1 MKAPVFYASAI
12 PVQTSRLRGP
22 GFYNS
27 GVPLQRSRLKG
38 PEFYAS
44 PIPVP
49 LSGLRTPAYFASG
62 SPTMTSLSSPV
73 SVPTL
78 LYPNNQMTCSRTF
91 GVSTKVA
98 HSTTNQSLQVA
109 HSSTTDPS
117 TIVPLC
123 VTNDPSTQVTPP
135 VTNDRSSQ
143 VTPSATTDP
152 FTQVAPSVTND
163 TSPETVTTTTA
174 DPSTQVTPSLTTDQS
189 TQVTPPVTND
199 QSTQVTH
206 PVTNDQSTQVTPSVI
221 TDQCT
226 QVTPSVTTDQSTQV
240 TPSVTTDQSTQ
251 VTHPLTNDPSTQVT
265 PPMTN
270 GPSTQVTSSVANHP
284 SAQVTPSVTND
295 PSTQVI
301 PSVTTDPSTQVTPSA
316 TNDPSTHV
324 TPFATNDPSTQVIPP
339 VITDESTRMTP
350 SVSNDPS
357 KQAAPPVTNGPSTK
371 VTPSVTTDPQMTP
384 SVIKYPST
392 QAADLTTEV
401 VTSTIIDSTT
411 GTTQVDMGVAT
422 DPSSLTIDQATQVT
436 MEIDYTVTLSSQP
449 STESSLLRSQPMRT
463 RISQWRSS
471 PYSSRGVTK
480 LHRRRKRQVAV
491 TTLPVEESQGVVP
504 TTHEFPVSVPME
516 QPLSSRL
523 ELPDATISQEV
534 SKPLHVSLP
543 IKDGVVLPMF
553 KDDNVTV
560 GVEFVQPSS
569 TKTFSTAFPLEQGN
583 PIKHVSHTLQLSEPL
598 VSQQFMNTPGPQ
610 TSSVRSCKR
619 KRVRFSLPEDTSPE
633 LNTFNDTHV
642 NDNIV
647 KRTKLVAENT
657 RFDGQCEKS
666 QNRKQEGKTWQDSPF
681 ELERIDTCGDAKRF
695 QERDDSSSGGDE
707 DSTETIFTE
716 EDSTWFSD
724 DESEISV
731 ESLQAM
737 MKTINK
743 ADDLI
748 AMLDSKPDREIT
760 TDISSVEKSVDS
772 NKTGALTNSLSQ
784 ELNINASAV
793 DQISTAKLCELQVE
807 LISNSDAAIQST
819 SQEHGSRKRGNESLD
834 TDGKVVFKKLSTKE
848 DPVDGYKVKHICGPT
863 SDGQTS
869 TEPSLSTSNTSEWAS
884 SCQASSPAIDPQVEH
899 SITCNELRGDEA
911 PPSSGVGNTYEVSTT
926 SLQWLRV

>member
-1 MKAPVFYASAI
+1 MPPFTKNRLKAPVFYASAI

-38 PEFYAS
+38 PEFYTS

-163 TSPETVTTTTA
+163 KSPETVTATTA

-284 SAQVTPSVTND
+284 SAQVTPTVTND

-324 TPFATNDPSTQVIPP
+324 TPFTTNDQSTQVIPA

-357 KQAAPPVTNGPSTK
+357 KQATPPVTNGPSTK

-384 SVIKYPST
+384 YVIKYPST

-411 GTTQVDMGVAT
+411 ETTQVCMGVTT
-422 DPSSLTIDQATQVT
+422 DPSSLTIDPATQVT

-480 LHRRRKRQVAV
+480 LHRRRKHQVAV

-516 QPLSSRL
+516 QLLSSRL

-553 KDDNVTV
+553 
-560 GVEFVQPSS
+560 
-569 TKTFSTAFPLEQGN
+569 PLEQGN
-583 PIKHVSHTLQLSEPL
+583 PIKHVS
-598 VSQQFMNTPGPQ
+598 QQFMSTPGPQ
-610 TSSVRSCKR
+610 TSSVRSCRR

-633 LNTFNDTHV
+633 LNTFDDTHV

-647 KRTKLVAENT
+647 KRTKVVAENT

-772 NKTGALTNSLSQ
+772 NKTDALNNSLSQ

>member
-1 MKAPVFYASAI
+1 
-12 PVQTSRLRGP
+12 
-22 GFYNS
+22 
-27 GVPLQRSRLKG
+27 
-38 PEFYAS
+38 
-44 PIPVP
+44 
-49 LSGLRTPAYFASG
+49 
-62 SPTMTSLSSPV
+62 MTSLSSPV

-117 TIVPLC
+117 TIVLLC

-240 TPSVTTDQSTQ
+240 T
-251 VTHPLTNDPSTQVT
+251 HPLTNDPSTQVT

-270 GPSTQVTSSVANHP
+270 GPSTQMTSSVANYP
-284 SAQVTPSVTND
+284 SAQVIPSVTND

-324 TPFATNDPSTQVIPP
+324 TPSATNDPSTQVIPP

-422 DPSSLTIDQATQVT
+422 DPSSLTIDPATQVT

-449 STESSLLRSQPMRT
+449 STETSLLRSQPMRT

-523 ELPDATISQEV
+523 ELTDATISQEV

-583 PIKHVSHTLQLSEPL
+583 PIKHMSHTLQLSEPL

-666 QNRKQEGKTWQDSPF
+666 QNGKQEGKTWQDSPF

-772 NKTGALTNSLSQ
+772 NKTDALNNSLSQ
-784 ELNINASAV
+784 ELNINASAI

-807 LISNSDAAIQST
+807 LISNSDAAVQST